1 MREML
6 TVVTR
11 KGQITVPAEIRKA
24 LGLHEG
30 DKVALVLENNQ
41 VRLRRAG
48 SVVLQTAGVLKTSGA
63 PVSAEELRAAAEEA
77 IAEDVAAR
85 RRS

>member
-1 MREML
+1 MREIL

-11 KGQITVPAEIRKA
+11 KGQITVPIEIRKA
-24 LGLHEG
+24 LGLHQG

-48 SVVLQTAGVLKTSGA
+48 SIVAQTAGILKGSEPPLT
-63 PVSAEELRAAAEEA
+63 AEELRDVAEEA
-77 IAEDVAAR
+77 IAEDVGKR
-85 RRS
+85 LET

>member
-11 KGQITVPAEIRKA
+11 KGQITVPAESRKA

-30 DKVALVLENNQ
+30 DKVALVLEMNQ

-48 SVVLQTAGVLKTSGA
+48 SVVAQTAGMLKTSGA
-63 PVSAEELRAAAEEA
+63 PVSAEELREAAEEA
-77 IAEDVAAR
+77 IAEDVATR